1 MSLDGCVAAALGAD
15 WRDGREAADMQ
26 GLVND
31 WTDQCD
37 HHRPGEFVQNITT
50 VSVTIAITDD
60 IFVEGTENFQASL
73 SLITNLPNIIVM
85 PNQTTISIEDDDC
98 KSDRKI

>member
-1 MSLDGCVAAALGAD
+1 L
-15 WRDGREAADMQ
+15 
-26 GLVND
+26 
-31 WTDQCD
+31 
-37 HHRPGEFVQNITT
+37 EFVQSTT
-50 VSVTIAITDD
+50 NVSVTIAITDD

-98 KSDRKI
+98 KSDREI